1 VTTSGRF
8 ASHRALVTGGASG
21 IGLACAR
28 LLAEEGARV
37 AILDRDGEAAA
48 RAASDL
54 GSVAAIAD
62 VADDRAVQRALVEVA
77 TALGAP
83 PDVLVNAAGIYRIGP
98 LLELDLGEW
107 DEVAAV
113 NLRGSFLVGREM
125 VRGLRAAGLV
135 SGAVVNVSSIA
146 GFIADEA
153 EPAAHYDSSKAGVLA
168 LTRQMAVE
176 WARYGVRVNAVAPG
190 LIATPMLRMTED
202 TEAGRDYLRTRVPLR
217 RVGRPEEVARAI
229 AFLAS
234 DEASY
239 ITGAVLAVDGGV
251 LAL

>member
-1 VTTSGRF
+1 MSASGRF
-8 ASHRALVTGGASG
+8 GSRRALVTGGASG

-28 LLAEEGARV
+28 LLAEEGALV
-37 AILDRDGEAAA
+37 AILDRDEDLAAS
-48 RAASDL
+48 AASDL
-54 GSVAAIAD
+54 GAAMAVAD
-62 VADDRAVQRALVEVA
+62 VADERAVAAALSEVA
-77 TALGAP
+77 RSLGAP
-83 PDVLVNAAGIYRIGP
+83 PDVLVNAAGIYRIRP
-98 LLELDLGEW
+98 LLELDAGEW

-113 NLRGSFLVGREM
+113 NLRGSFLVGREV
-125 VRGLRAAGLV
+125 VRALRAAGLA

-146 GFIADEA
+146 GFVADA
-153 EPAAHYDSSKAGVLA
+153 TEPAAHYDSSKAGVLA
-168 LTRQMAVE
+168 LTRQMAAE
-176 WARYGVRVNAVAPG
+176 WAGYGVRVNAVAPG

-217 RVGRPEEVARAI
+217 RVGRPEEVARAV

>member
-1 VTTSGRF
+1 M
-8 ASHRALVTGGASG
+8 LVTGGASG
-21 IGLACAR
+21 IGLAAAR

-37 AILDRDGEAAA
+37 AVLDRDEDAAA
-48 RAASDL
+48 RAASAL
-54 GSVAAIAD
+54 GAAAAVAD
-62 VADDRAVQRALVEVA
+62 VADERAVADAVGEVA
-77 TALGAP
+77 RAVGGP

-98 LLELDLGEW
+98 LLDLDVGEW

-113 NLRGSFLVGREM
+113 NLRGSFLVGRQV
-125 VRGLRAAGLV
+125 VRGLRAQGLEG
-135 SGAVVNVSSIA
+135 GAVVNVSSIA
-146 GFIADEA
+146 AFVADA
-153 EPAAHYDSSKAGVLA
+153 TEPAAHYDASKAGVLA

-190 LIATPMLRMTED
+190 LVATPMLRMTED
-202 TEAGRDYLRTRVPLR
+202 SEAGRAYLGTRVPLG

-251 LAL
+251 MAL

>member
-1 VTTSGRF
+1 MTTSGRF
-8 ASHRALVTGGASG
+8 GSRRALVTGGASG

-28 LLAEEGARV
+28 LLAEEGAQV
-37 AILDRDGEAAA
+37 AILDRDGGPAAS
-48 RAASDL
+48 AASDL
-54 GSVAAIAD
+54 GAAVAVAD
-62 VADDRAVQRALVEVA
+62 VADERAVAGALDEV
-77 TALGAP
+77 TRVLGAP
-83 PDVLVNAAGIYRIGP
+83 PDVLVNAAGIYRIRP
-98 LLELDLGEW
+98 LLDLDLAEW

-125 VRGLRAAGLV
+125 VRGLRAAGLA

-146 GFIADEA
+146 GFIADET

-202 TEAGRDYLRTRVPLR
+202 SEAGRAYLGTRVPLR

-239 ITGAVLAVDGGV
+239 ITGTVLAVDGGV
-251 LAL
+251 MAL